1 MIPHFWSV
9 LLSAAW
15 LYWIWRAYRWQRL
28 AVGRR
33 PPPPTLERY
42 PSLSVVRPIKGLDTG
57 IEENIRAALD
67 HGYPGEVETLFV
79 FDDAREPALPLVE
92 KALAERKRAGQTVDA
107 GIILC
112 GPPPARRTGKL
123 NAMIAGFREAH
134 NELIAFVDS
143 DVRQDRD
150 ALKILVETLLASDR
164 AGVAFAPVV
173 ATEPPITIGDVG
185 YALMINGL
193 YEPTAIATADR
204 FGGELPFIMGE
215 FMVFKREAIAAIGG
229 LETAEGQLVDDMFL
243 GLRLYERGYRN
254 RMSPHPVAIVQQGA
268 SIGEFLPVLV
278 RWIAF
283 SRSGL
288 PARSFKLHHWL
299 IGTAF
304 WTGLILALP
313 AAADGRIFAAVLA
326 GLIPG
331 SIALMMNELHHRI
344 GGARLPLKYSWVALA
359 LWLVAPLIYARVFTV
374 REVDWR
380 GRRYRLDT
388 EARLAPESHGGRS
401 AR

>member
-1 MIPHFWSV
+1 MIAHFCAA
-9 LLSAAW
+9 LLTAAW

-28 AVGRR
+28 AIRRR
-33 PPPPTLERY
+33 PHPPALERY

-67 HGYPGEVETLFV
+67 HGYPGKVETLFV

-92 KALAERKRAGQTVDA
+92 KALAERKRAGQAVDA
-107 GIILC
+107 RIILC

-143 DVRQDRD
+143 DVRQDRE
-150 ALKILVETLLASDR
+150 ALKILVETLFASDR

-173 ATEPPITIGDVG
+173 ATEPPMTVGDVG

-193 YEPTAIATADR
+193 YEPAAIATADR
-204 FGGELPFIMGE
+204 FGGELPFVMGE

-229 LETAEGQLVDDMFL
+229 LESAEGQLVDDMFL
-243 GLRLYERGYRN
+243 GRRLNELGYRN

-299 IGTAF
+299 IGAAF
-304 WTGLILALP
+304 WTGLILAL
-313 AAADGRIFAAVLA
+313 AALATGNLLSALLA
-326 GLIPG
+326 GLVPL
-331 SIALMMNELHHRI
+331 SVALMMNDLHHRI
-344 GGARLPLKYSWVALA
+344 GGARLPARYSWVALG
-359 LWLVAPLIYARVFTV
+359 LWLAAPLIYTRVFTA
-374 REVDWR
+374 REVEWR

-388 EARLAPESHGGRS
+388 EARLAVESHGGRTG
-401 AR
+401 R